1 VENVGK
7 AVARFKSLVLPN
19 GAGRHRVRR
28 PGLGRTWLVLVL
40 TFGLSI
46 VPVSLV
52 LADPPAHSH
61 AGGKKSEESAEAAP
75 APEEQSPDESSG
87 DEAPD
92 SDPSSE
98 EGSGDQGSGNDSSGG
113 DESPPADEDPADES
127 NSDEQPSDD
136 TAGSAKKKEKAEK
149 AKSEDATIPPGNNG
163 TVKVD
168 GREFDTHP
176 DNEPHPGCDF
186 QIDFYGYDEG
196 DLTADIFFTLQAPSG
211 SGPLASRTDIF
222 IGEDPAGG
230 GTDLDA
236 EEYFDLSAA
245 LAASGAYQH
254 PIQGYHIK
262 LTVHAEGSIGADVKH
277 KVFWVKCE
285 ELGGQFFELD
295 VTKIWLDDE
304 GNEVDPP
311 EDLSPSFRIV
321 ITNPDNGT
329 SLTCRVEDDGD
340 LDCTGDLVVADGDD
354 VTVTEINAPEGWTGP
369 GTATAECVTTQ
380 EGSDTFTTC
389 EIAIANTFTGGE
401 GGNTSSNEVEKVWL
415 DEEGNPTSPPED
427 LPEGF
432 QIIIT
437 GEDGSLTCTVDQETG
452 DATCEGDLV
461 VEDGEE
467 VGVEEVN
474 APEGWLGPDEATAEC
489 ETTTTGQNTHTAC
502 TIEIVNIPEVLGEQV
517 IRRIEKVWLDEDGN
531 EVSVPENLPAGFTL
545 ILEDPDEGGRLEC
558 TYQGTNLVCTG
569 QIQLED
575 GETLLVDEENA
586 LEGWTGPQ
594 SVPVDCD
601 TVEGEDGQ
609 ITTCTVRVVNEFAGG
624 GRPPEIL
631 PGGPITPG
639 VLAETGVEA
648 EGLLALAMILLGTG
662 TTVLGVERRRRRTNL

>member
-1 VENVGK
+1 M
-7 AVARFKSLVLPN
+7 A
-19 GAGRHRVRR
+19 
-28 PGLGRTWLVLVL
+28 RTWLVLVL
-40 TFGLSI
+40 TLGLSL
-46 VPVSLV
+46 VPVGLV
-52 LADPPAHSH
+52 LADPPAHSN
-61 AGGKKSEESAEAAP
+61 AGGKKNHDSSLDEGSDAPSQGEES
-75 APEEQSPDESSG
+75 PDGSADG
-87 DEAPD
+87 GEAPD
-92 SDPSSE
+92 SEPSGE
-98 EGSGDQGSGNDSSGG
+98 EAPGNQGSGNQGSGG
-113 DESPPADEDPADES
+113 GGGAPADEGPAADEPG
-127 NSDEQPSDD
+127 SDQAAADD
-136 TAGSAKKKEKAEK
+136 AAAADEAAGNTKKEKA
-149 AKSEDATIPPGNNG
+149 AKGKPQDAAKPPGNNG

-176 DNEPHPGCDF
+176 NNEPHPGCDF

-236 EEYFDLSAA
+236 EEYFDLSDA

-285 ELGGQFFELD
+285 EQGGQFSELV
-295 VTKIWLDDE
+295 VTKVWLDEE

-354 VTVTEINAPEGWTGP
+354 VTVTEINAPEGWIGP

-380 EGSDTFTTC
+380 EGNDTFTTC
-389 EIAIANTFTGGE
+389 EIEVVNAFTGG
-401 GGNTSSNEVEKVWL
+401 GGGQTFTIEVEKVWL

-437 GEDGSLTCTVDQETG
+437 GEDGSLTCTVDEETG
-452 DATCEGDLV
+452 DAHCEGDLV
-461 VEDGEE
+461 VEDGDE
-467 VGVEEVN
+467 VSVEEVN

-489 ETTTTGQNTHTAC
+489 ETTTTDENTHTAC
-502 TIEIVNIPEVLGEQV
+502 TIEIVNIPQVLGIQE

-531 EVSVPENLPAGFTL
+531 EVAVPEDLPAGFTL

-558 TYQGTNLVCTG
+558 TYEGANLRCTG

-575 GETLLVDEENA
+575 GETLVVDEENA
-586 LEGWTGPQ
+586 PEGWSGPQ
-594 SVPVDCD
+594 SVPVDCV
-601 TVEGEDGQ
+601 TVEGEDGT
-609 ITTCTVRVVNEFAGG
+609 ITTCTVRVVNEFSGG
-624 GRPPEIL
+624 GRPPEVL
-631 PGGPITPG
+631 PRGPTTPG
-639 VLAETGVEA
+639 VLAVTGIEA
-648 EGLLALAMILLGTG
+648 EGLLALAIALLGSG
-662 TTVLGVERRRRRTNL
+662 AAVLAAERRRRRASR